1 MKIKQKKLEGSP
13 LNITV
18 KVVVLIILSLYSLS
32 MLLLFV
38 WGIIT
43 SLKSNFE
50 FLYMHNILGF
60 PTLEHS
66 KDELLFANYRRAFKY
81 FEFTKQVSFYFGEK
95 EINHFT
101 ENTLF
106 TMILNTLLYAGV
118 GAFLA
123 TIVPCV
129 VSYLCAKFK
138 YKFSGFL
145 YGLVVTVMT
154 IPIIGST
161 PAMIT
166 LMRSIGLYDTFIG
179 YFFQNLSFGGMYFLV
194 FYAFFE
200 TMPDTYSEAAEID
213 GANYYTILLRIILP
227 LAGKM
232 IATIFLIV
240 FVNYW
245 NDYQTALIHMP
256 THPTLAYGVYRIAH
270 EVTSGDLANIPTRI
284 SVCMML
290 AVPILI
296 VFVIFKDK
304 IMGNISIGGIKG

>member
-1 MKIKQKKLEGSP
+1 MKMKRRKRESSP
-13 LNITV
+13 LNITI
-18 KVVVLIILSLYSLS
+18 KIILLIILLVYTLS
-32 MLLLFV
+32 MLLPFV

-50 FLYMHNILGF
+50 FLYMHNILGV
-60 PTLEHS
+60 PTLEYS
-66 KDELLFANYRRAFKY
+66 KEEMLFANYRRAFKY
-81 FEFTKQVSFYFGEK
+81 FEFTKQVSFYFGEH

-123 TIVPCV
+123 TIVPAV
-129 VSYLCAKFK
+129 ISYLCAKFK
-138 YKFSGFL
+138 YKFSGFI
-145 YGLVVTVMT
+145 YGLVVAVMT

-166 LMRSIGLYDTFIG
+166 MMRSIGLYDTFIG
-179 YFFQNLSFGGMYFLV
+179 YFFQKFNFCGMYFLV

-200 TMPDTYSEAAEID
+200 TLPDTYSEAAEID
-213 GANYYTILLRIILP
+213 GANYYTILLKIVLP

-232 IATIFLIV
+232 IATVFLIQLV
-240 FVNYW
+240 AYW
-245 NDYQTALIHMP
+245 NDYQTALVHMP

-304 IMGNISIGGIKG
+304 IMGNVSIGGIKG

>member
-1 MKIKQKKLEGSP
+1 MKINNKRKENNL
-13 LNITV
+13 LNKIV
-18 KVVVLIILSLYSLS
+18 IGVVLAVLLLYTLS
-32 MLLLFV
+32 MLLMFV

-43 SLKSNFE
+43 SLKSSFE

-60 PTLEHS
+60 PTTEHS
-66 KDELLFANYRRAFKY
+66 RNELLFGNYRRAFRY
-81 FEFTKQVSFYFGEK
+81 FEFTKQVSFYFGET
-95 EINHFT
+95 EVNHYT
-101 ENTLF
+101 ENNLF
-106 TMILNTLLYAGV
+106 TMILNTLLYAGA

-123 TIVPCV
+123 TIVPAITA
-129 VSYLCAKFK
+129 YLCAKFK
-138 YKFSGFL
+138 YKFSGVI
-145 YGLVVTVMT
+145 YGVVVTVMT

-166 LMRSIGLYDTFIG
+166 MMRAIGLYDTFLG
-179 YFFQNLSFGGMYFLV
+179 YFFQKFSFCGMYFLV
-194 FYAFFE
+194 FHAFFE

-213 GANYYTILLRIILP
+213 GANHYMILIKIILP

-232 IATIFLIV
+232 IATVFLIQ
-240 FVNYW
+240 FVNHW

-290 AVPILI
+290 AIPILTI
-296 VFVIFKDK
+296 FVIFKDK
-304 IMGNISIGGIKG
+304 IMGNVSIGGIKG

>member
-1 MKIKQKKLEGSP
+1 VKIKQKKKERSP

-18 KVVVLIILSLYSLS
+18 KVVLFIVLLLYSVS
-32 MLLLFV
+32 MLLPFV

-50 FLYMHNILGF
+50 FLYMHNILNV
-60 PTLEHS
+60 PTLEYS

-81 FEFTKQVSFYFGEK
+81 FEFTKQVSFYFGEN

-101 ENTLF
+101 ENNLF
-106 TMILNTLLYAGV
+106 TMIWNTLLYAGV
-118 GAFLA
+118 GALLA
-123 TIVPCV
+123 TIVPCIV
-129 VSYLCAKFK
+129 AYLCAKFK

-166 LMRSIGLYDTFIG
+166 LMRSIGLYDTFVG
-179 YFFQNLSFGGMYFLV
+179 YFFQKLSFGGMYFLV

-232 IATIFLIV
+232 IATVFLIV

-245 NDYQTALIHMP
+245 NDYQTALVHMP

-270 EVTSGDLANIPTRI
+270 EVSSGDLANIPTRI